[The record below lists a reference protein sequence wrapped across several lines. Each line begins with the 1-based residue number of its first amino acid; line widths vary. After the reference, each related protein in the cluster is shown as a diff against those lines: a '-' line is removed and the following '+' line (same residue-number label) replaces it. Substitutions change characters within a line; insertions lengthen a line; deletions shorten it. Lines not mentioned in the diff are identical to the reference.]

1 MGAWLAQNWF
11 NILSALGIVASLLFT
26 AISLRSE
33 TRTRRVG
40 NLLTLTQNHREL
52 WSELFDRPTL
62 RRVLETKPDLS
73 KSPITLDE
81 DYYVNMLIQH
91 LGSAFQA
98 MRSGLTIKPE
108 GLKEDVRRFFSLP
121 IPRAI
126 WEKLKVF
133 QNDEFVR
140 FVDECLRIRKAS
152 G

>member
-1 MGAWLAQNWF
+1 MGSWVAENWF
-11 NILSALGIVASLLFT
+11 NLLSAIGIVASLLFT

-40 NLLTLTQNHREL
+40 NLLTLTHNHREL
-52 WSELFDRPTL
+52 WSELFERPNL
-62 RRVLETKPDLS
+62 KRVLEAKPDLS
-73 KSPITLDE
+73 KRPITLDE
-81 DYYVNMLIQH
+81 DVYVNMLIQH

-98 MRSGLTIKPE
+98 LRNGLTIKPE

-133 QNDEFVR
+133 QNDEFVQ
-140 FVDECLRIRKAS
+140 FVEHCLNNR
-152 G
+152 